1 MGFMDKAKKFA
12 EQAQKEAKD
21 GTLKERAKGLADQ
34 AQAKLDEVQTQ
45 FNESQK
51 NKGWD
56 ESPEASAPAAAA
68 PAEPAPDPEATA
80 QAAETVAA
88 AAEPR
93 PPRRRPRR
101 PPATL
106 PRSTAATRLRRS
118 SPVGTRSRADPGTMP
133 HVAGLGA
140 ILTAIVTPFDD
151 DLNVDEQ
158 AFVDLL
164 HHLADHGSDGFVVCG
179 TTGEASTLTDEEH
192 LRVVELAVANRPE
205 GTSITAGVGS
215 NDTRHAVHLTER
227 ATALGV
233 DAVLSVTP
241 YYNKPN
247 RRGIVAHYEE
257 VAQATD
263 MPIILYNI
271 PSRVVIDVPNDLLA
285 ELAQLDGIDYVKQAN
300 NDNLAPIDG
309 LGIYAGNDEA
319 LLRTLEI
326 GGCGGICVASH
337 LVGDE
342 MRRMVD
348 EPENRATIDASLR
361 DVYAAMGV
369 TTNPIPVKAALE
381 LAGHPVGGLRLPLV
395 EADEDERAE
404 IRAVLERHGLL
415 ASAGA
420 P

>member
-1 MGFMDKAKKFA
+1 
-12 EQAQKEAKD
+12 
-21 GTLKERAKGLADQ
+21 
-34 AQAKLDEVQTQ
+34 
-45 FNESQK
+45 
-51 NKGWD
+51 
-56 ESPEASAPAAAA
+56 
-68 PAEPAPDPEATA
+68 
-80 QAAETVAA
+80 
-88 AAEPR
+88 
-93 PPRRRPRR
+93 
-101 PPATL
+101 
-106 PRSTAATRLRRS
+106 
-118 SPVGTRSRADPGTMP
+118 
-133 HVAGLGA
+133 VAGLGA

-151 DLNVDEQ
+151 ALNVDEQ
-158 AFVDLL
+158 AFVDLM
-164 HHLADHGSDGFVVCG
+164 HHLAEHGSDGFVVCG
-179 TTGEASTLTDEEH
+179 TTGEASTLTDDEH
-192 LRVVELAVANRPE
+192 LRVVELAVREKPE
-205 GTSITAGVGS
+205 GVSISAGVGS

-247 RRGIVAHYEE
+247 RRGILAHYAE
-257 VAQATD
+257 VSRATD
-263 MPIILYNI
+263 VPIILYNI
-271 PSRVVIDVPNDLLA
+271 PSRVVVDVPNDLLA
-285 ELAQLDGIDYVKQAN
+285 ELAQLDHVEYVKQAN
-300 NDNLAPIDG
+300 NDNLAPVDG
-309 LGIYAGNDEA
+309 LGLYAGNDEV

-337 LVGDE
+337 LVGEE

-348 EPENRATIDASLR
+348 EPENRADIDASLR

-395 EADEDERAE
+395 EADEDERAQ

>member
-1 MGFMDKAKKFA
+1 M
-12 EQAQKEAKD
+12 
-21 GTLKERAKGLADQ
+21 R
-34 AQAKLDEVQTQ
+34 
-45 FNESQK
+45 
-51 NKGWD
+51 
-56 ESPEASAPAAAA
+56 
-68 PAEPAPDPEATA
+68 
-80 QAAETVAA
+80 
-88 AAEPR
+88 
-93 PPRRRPRR
+93 
-101 PPATL
+101 
-106 PRSTAATRLRRS
+106 
-118 SPVGTRSRADPGTMP
+118 

-151 DLNVDEQ
+151 ALNVDEQ

-164 HHLADHGSDGFVVCG
+164 HHLAEHGSDGFVVCG

-192 LRVVELAVANRPE
+192 LRVVELAVAERPH

-247 RRGIVAHYEE
+247 RRGIVAHYEA
-257 VAQATD
+257 VAKATD
-263 MPIILYNI
+263 VPIILYNI

-300 NDNLAPIDG
+300 DDNLAPVDG

-348 EPENRATIDASLR
+348 EPDNRATIDASLR

-395 EADEDERAE
+395 EADEDERAQL
-404 IRAVLERHGLL
+404 RAVLERHGLL